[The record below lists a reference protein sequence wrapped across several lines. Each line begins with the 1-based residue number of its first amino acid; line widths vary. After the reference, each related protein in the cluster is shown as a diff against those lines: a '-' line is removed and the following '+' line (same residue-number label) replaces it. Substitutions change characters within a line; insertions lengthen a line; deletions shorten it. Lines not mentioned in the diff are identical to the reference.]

1 MTALWRLMPGL
12 DLRYRTWDN
21 EAYVLYN
28 NLTGDTHLADAAAIE
43 VLELLHGMPAATQA
57 LAHALGLDDIPDNV
71 EQLTALLAELQGQA
85 LIESVATPVP
95 PFVPM
100 TAC

>member
-1 MTALWRLMPGL
+1 MTAVWRLMPGL

-43 VLELLHGMPAATQA
+43 VLELLHGAPAAAPA
-57 LAHALGLDDIPDNV
+57 LAQALGLDDIPDNA
-71 EQLTALLAELQGQA
+71 EQLAALLAELQGQA
-85 LIESVATPVP
+85 LVESFSTPVSRS
-95 PFVPM
+95 
-100 TAC
+100 AC